1 MAIAAAPPADA
12 AATSVQHRV
21 PFFETDAMRVV
32 HHSNYV
38 RWLEVARIRWLEEHH
53 RPYPEYVAAGRH
65 FAVIRL
71 EVDYRLP
78 VTFDEHVTI
87 TVWPEWVKA
96 ATLRMAYRIATP
108 RGAVASAA
116 TEHALVDDAGRPR
129 RIPREERDA
138 LRRLCGAAEPEA
150 KAAERR

>member
-1 MAIAAAPPADA
+1 VAAAVAPPAGA
-12 AATSVQHRV
+12 AATTVLHRV
-21 PFFETDAMRVV
+21 PFYETDAMGVV

-78 VTFDEHVTI
+78 VAFDEEVTV

-96 ATLRMAYRIATP
+96 ATLRMAYRMSTA
-108 RGAVASAA
+108 RGAVAFAA
-116 TEHALVDDAGRPR
+116 TEHAMVDEGGRAR
-129 RIPREERDA
+129 RIPREERER
-138 LRRLCGAAEPEA
+138 LRELCGGHGQRSP
-150 KAAERR
+150 

>member
-1 MAIAAAPPADA
+1 MAIAAVPADA
-12 AATSVQHRV
+12 AATSVAHRV
-21 PFFETDAMRVV
+21 PFFETDAMGVV

-78 VTFDEHVTI
+78 VAFDEQVTI

-96 ATLRMAYRIATP
+96 ATLRMAYHIATP
-108 RGAVASAA
+108 RGLVAHAA
-116 TEHALVDDAGRPR
+116 TEHALVDGEGRPR
-129 RIPREERDA
+129 RIPREEREA
-138 LRRLCGAAEPEA
+138 LRRLCGAGDARGA
-150 KAAERR
+150 R

>member
-1 MAIAAAPPADA
+1 VTLPAAPPADA
-12 AATSVQHRV
+12 AATTVVHRV
-21 PFFETDAMRVV
+21 PFFETDAMGVV

-71 EVDYRLP
+71 EVDYRLS
-78 VTFDEHVTI
+78 VAFDEEVGI

-96 ATLRMAYRIATP
+96 ATLRMAYRIGSP
-108 RGAVASAA
+108 RGLVAQAA
-116 TEHALVDDAGRPR
+116 TEHAMVDDDGRPR
-129 RIPREERDA
+129 RIPRDERDA
-138 LRRLCGAAEPEA
+138 LRALCGGSEPVE
-150 KAAERR
+150 ERRAR